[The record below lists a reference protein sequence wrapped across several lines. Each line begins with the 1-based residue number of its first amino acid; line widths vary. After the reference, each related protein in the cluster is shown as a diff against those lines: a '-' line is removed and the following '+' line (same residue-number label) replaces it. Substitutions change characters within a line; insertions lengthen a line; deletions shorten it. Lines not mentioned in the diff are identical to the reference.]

1 MNDRL
6 VPGGCQQALFQNIT
20 TTAQRK
26 EEARLPTL
34 GFGLLIYRIIKGCQT
49 PLATKDF
56 LPLKMCSVDH
66 PKNEVAQRKVII
78 S

>member
-1 MNDRL
+1 LPADAFSEYYNNGTTQ
-6 VPGGCQQALFQNIT
+6 GGSETSMA
-20 TTAQRK
+20 
-26 EEARLPTL
+26 L

-49 PLATKDF
+49 PFATKDF